1 MRFISTILL
10 CTVVIAAFLT
20 TEESAAQSRDLTRTG
35 SFYSGFGFGIPVDVH
50 SPYTDGMGLAGVSTF
65 TNMATSTANPAHWG
79 LIGFSQGNLTMAM
92 NGFQA
97 SDRNSSAENALLA
110 FKNFQLVL
118 PVLRN
123 RLGISASFAPLTR
136 SNFEVFNEG
145 NFDPL
150 DVTSGV
156 EDVNYIS
163 NIAGSGGVNR
173 FEIGMGLRL
182 TDNISAGYGFS
193 ANLLAQQQES
203 TVVFSDGRYSS
214 LLTNREL
221 TGHGFG
227 HRFGLFV
234 FKEDLFNEDDQLS
247 VGASINLPVN
257 IDATRTV
264 STFRTVENQRILIEL
279 NEGSPDRN
287 GSIRLPL
294 EFNAGLTYNL
304 SRFVNVTAEM
314 LLQEWDEARYSYSA
328 EQEAYYK
335 NRVKSGL
342 GVQYHPYRDEQADGF
357 LSGFKYSFGTSYDTG
372 HLSINGSD
380 IETILFNAGI
390 GLISTRSSS
399 SIDLNFHYG
408 IRGTQSSDLV
418 KENIWG
424 FTLSLNLAEFMFV
437 RPKFQ

>member
-10 CTVVIAAFLT
+10 CTVVIAACIT
-20 TEESAAQSRDLTRTG
+20 TDESAAQSRDLTRTG

-79 LIGFSQGNLTMAM
+79 FIGFTQGNITMSM

-110 FKNFQLVL
+110 FKNFQVVL
-118 PVLRN
+118 PALRN

-145 NFDPL
+145 DFDPL

-182 TDNISAGYGFS
+182 TDNLSAGYGFS

-203 TVVFSDGRYSS
+203 TVAFSDARYST

-221 TGHGFG
+221 SGHGFG
-227 HRFGLFV
+227 HRFGLFM

-264 STFRTVENQRILIEL
+264 STFRTVENQRTLIEL

-314 LLQEWDEARYSYSA
+314 LMQEWDEARYSYSA

-335 NRVKSGL
+335 NRVKTGL
-342 GVQYHPYRDEQADGF
+342 GVQYHPYRDEQADGL
-357 LSGFKYSFGTSYDTG
+357 LSGLKYSFGTSYDTG

-380 IETILFNAGI
+380 IETILFSAGI

-399 SIDLNFHYG
+399 SVDLNFHYG

>member
-1 MRFISTILL
+1 MRLISAIFFF
-10 CTVVIAAFLT
+10 TVVIASFLLP
-20 TEESAAQSRDLTRTG
+20 ENSSAQARDLASSG
-35 SFYSGFGFGIPVDVH
+35 SFYSGFGFGLPVDVK
-50 SPYTDGMGLAGVSTF
+50 SPYTDGMGVAGVSTF
-65 TNMATSTANPAHWG
+65 TNMTTSTANPAHWG
-79 LIGFSQGNLTMAM
+79 LIGFTQGNLTLSM
-92 NGFQA
+92 NGFRA
-97 SDRNSSAENALLA
+97 TDRNSSAENALLA
-110 FKNFQLVL
+110 FKNFQLVI

-123 RLGISASFAPLTR
+123 RLGVSASFTPLTR
-136 SNFEVFNEG
+136 SNFEVFEEG

-150 DVTSGV
+150 DVSSQTD
-156 EDVNYIS
+156 DVNFIS
-163 NIAGSGGVNR
+163 NIAGTGGINR

-182 TDNISAGYGFS
+182 TENLSAGYGFS

-203 TVVFSDGRYSS
+203 TVAFSDARYASI
-214 LLTNREL
+214 LTNRDL
-221 TGHGFG
+221 SGYGYG
-227 HRFGLFV
+227 HRFGLFM

-247 VGASINLPVN
+247 VGASVNLPVT
-257 IDATRTV
+257 IDATRTI
-264 STFRTVENQRILIEL
+264 STFRTVENQRTLIEL

-287 GSIRLPL
+287 GTVTLPL

-314 LLQEWDEARYSYSA
+314 LMQEWDEARYSYSA
-328 EQEAYYK
+328 QQEAYYK
-335 NRVKSGL
+335 NRVKTGL
-342 GVQYHPYRDEQADGF
+342 GVQYHPYRDEQADGL
-357 LSGFKYSFGTSYDTG
+357 LSGLKYSFGTSYDTG
-372 HLSINGSD
+372 HLSINGND

-390 GLISTRSSS
+390 GVISTRSSS